1 MNKELTRYRRAL
13 KKHLHCGV
21 STRRQLLDRFDNS
34 LSDFLADCPTPT
46 QEQLKSAFGPPEE
59 AAGVL
64 METVSENEQI
74 QCQKR
79 KTLLRI
85 LAGIAAA
92 LFVAFAIYVFYMKE
106 FTIVRIE
113 SDVYPVSTSP
123 TTEEILK

>member
-46 QEQLKSAFGPPEE
+46 LEQLKSAFGPPEE

-64 METVSENEQI
+64 MEAVSENEQI

-85 LAGIAAA
+85 LASAVAV
-92 LFVAFAIYVFYMKE
+92 LFIVFTIYVYFVKD
-106 FTIVRIE
+106 IVLIS
-113 SDVYPVSTSP
+113 SDVVIPDETGISQGVD
-123 TTEEILK
+123 

>member
-85 LAGIAAA
+85 LASAVAV
-92 LFVAFAIYVFYMKE
+92 LFIVFTIYVYFVKD
-106 FTIVRIE
+106 IVLIS
-113 SDVYPVSTSP
+113 SDVVIPDEPGISQGVH
-123 TTEEILK
+123 

>member
-64 METVSENEQI
+64 MEAVSENEQI

-85 LAGIAAA
+85 LASAVAV
-92 LFVAFAIYVFYMKE
+92 LFIVFTIYVYFVKD
-106 FTIVRIE
+106 IVLIS
-113 SDVYPVSTSP
+113 SDVVIPDETGISQGVD
-123 TTEEILK
+123 

>member
-74 QCQKR
+74 RCQKR

-85 LAGIAAA
+85 LASAVAV
-92 LFVAFAIYVFYMKE
+92 LFIVFTIYVYFVKD
-106 FTIVRIE
+106 IVLIS
-113 SDVYPVSTSP
+113 SDVVIPDETGISQGVD
-123 TTEEILK
+123 

>member
-64 METVSENEQI
+64 MEAVSENEQI

-85 LAGIAAA
+85 LASAVAV
-92 LFVAFAIYVFYMKE
+92 LFIVFTIYVYFVKD
-106 FTIVRIE
+106 IVLIS
-113 SDVYPVSTSP
+113 SDVVIPDEAGISQGVD
-123 TTEEILK
+123 

>member
-64 METVSENEQI
+64 MEAVSENEQI

-85 LAGIAAA
+85 LASAVAV
-92 LFVAFAIYVFYMKE
+92 LFIVFTIYVYFVKD
-106 FTIVRIE
+106 IVLISSE
-113 SDVYPVSTSP
+113 VVIPDETGISQGVD
-123 TTEEILK
+123 

>member
-34 LSDFLADCPTPT
+34 LSDFLADCPTPS

-64 METVSENEQI
+64 MEAVSENEQI

-85 LAGIAAA
+85 LASAVAV
-92 LFVAFAIYVFYMKE
+92 LFIVFTIYVYFVKD
-106 FTIVRIE
+106 IVLIS
-113 SDVYPVSTSP
+113 SDVVIPDETGISQGVD
-123 TTEEILK
+123 